1 MPKAS
6 RARAGWRRAFERGS
20 RRPRVRRSRRS
31 SAAGPARSALQERR
45 LPRSSACPCRRLRAA
60 GTASRDAASDRR
72 LDGPSIE
79 GGSVDFAISAGPLR
93 CARSGWA
100 PTSDGRTMHC
110 VDSRSPGNGGPR
122 HHEQPLPKRSRTRDV
137 TAVMGIVELRT
148 TLASAPWLV
157 PRAQVRA
164 GVRRTPLRYEGRVEP
179 GPMGH
184 CALGPTST
192 WVETRRGLRVS
203 PTRDGS
209 ASARTARARHV
220 RRMFFIASHR

>member
-20 RRPRVRRSRRS
+20 RRPRIRRSRRS

-110 VDSRSPGNGGPR
+110 VDSRSPGNRGPQ
-122 HHEQPLPKRSRTRDV
+122 HHEQPLPKRPRTRDV

-164 GVRRTPLRYEGRVEP
+164 GFAAPRCAMRGESNPARWGTAHSVLLLHGSKPGADFGFLLLGMVPL
-179 GPMGH
+179 
-184 CALGPTST
+184 
-192 WVETRRGLRVS
+192 RRGLLGLG
-203 PTRDGS
+203 T
-209 ASARTARARHV
+209 
-220 RRMFFIASHR
+220 